1 MAKGATI
8 DGEVFISI
16 GKRNN
21 IYIYIYMLWAGSKEE
36 NISYTFINLI
46 ENLQR
51 YNAGKI

>member
-21 IYIYIYMLWAGSKEE
+21 IYIYICYELAPKK
-36 NISYTFINLI
+36 
-46 ENLQR
+46 
-51 YNAGKI
+51 KIFPTHSST

>member
-21 IYIYIYMLWAGSKEE
+21 IYIYIYVMSW
-36 NISYTFINLI
+36 
-46 ENLQR
+46 LQR
-51 YNAGKI
+51 RKYFLHIHQLDRKSPEI